1 MNKFKTL
8 LTISSLLILAACTN
22 YGKKAKHGHV
32 EVYYKDGITETE
44 AQHTANLF
52 FWIDSVSN
60 NNTKA
65 EKSVQLI
72 KVNDTV
78 CFRMVV
84 DQERAKGMPDEN
96 FNAIGTIFSDS
107 VFNHA
112 PVKLELTDNRF
123 KTVRAVPFKRIDF
136 NEGAAQED
144 TTTGPKPAGSD
155 PASNQ

>member
-1 MNKFKTL
+1 MNKIKIL

-32 EVYYKDGITETE
+32 EVYYKDGITEDQ

-72 KVNDTV
+72 KVNDTI

-84 DQERAKGMPDEN
+84 DEARAKNMPDDN

-112 PVKLELTDNRF
+112 PVRLELTDNRF
-123 KTVRAVPFKRIDF
+123 KTIHAVPFKRIDF
-136 NEGAAQED
+136 NEGSDETESAPANKPD
-144 TTTGPKPAGSD
+144 STGT
-155 PASNQ
+155 NQ